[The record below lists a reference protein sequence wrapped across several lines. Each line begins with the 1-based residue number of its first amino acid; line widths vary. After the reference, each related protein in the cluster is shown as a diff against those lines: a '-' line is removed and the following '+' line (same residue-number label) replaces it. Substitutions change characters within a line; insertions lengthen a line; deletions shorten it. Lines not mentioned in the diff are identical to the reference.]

1 MRTRR
6 QAPYDPDPKEV
17 RLVVHAP
24 LDTQPGQI
32 DVRLG
37 FGRGSAGPGR
47 RPADDTALYVATLR
61 RLAMHLLKYDADY
74 EQAHHGPDAGRGSG
88 SGGVVGATVRRLL
101 EQSHER

>member
-1 MRTRR
+1 MRARR

-24 LDTQPGQI
+24 LDTQPAQI

-61 RLAMHLLKYDADY
+61 RLAMHLLKYAADY
-74 EQAHHGPDAGRGSG
+74 EQAHHAPDVGERSASG
-88 SGGVVGATVRRLL
+88 DVLRAAVRRLL
-101 EQSHER
+101 DQAHER